1 MISRRDK
8 ILLSCSTRTMTDMA
22 DKSNYPAISR
32 QVTELVLAG
41 LTDHAETAFNETAEQ
56 FGDLAVVEVLNA
68 MEPQVAA
75 MHLSA
80 FDGGKLSLATLL
92 ISPKAWAESLA
103 FFAATW
109 GKDMIE
115 DEPEVIS
122 ESLFAHIHGIV
133 FSTDDPERRALLI
146 HEALS
151 TDWGTTAFAV
161 LFSTATEDIIEL
173 ANDIHSRG
181 AHSSGQTTSDHDVIP
196 LALEIART
204 DADAWDRVMFEIF
217 PDWQPGENQLR
228 ARDADGEQEH
238 DDEYAIGRTTQE
250 LLIRLRKQVPSKSLN
265 TPQPGARPSL
275 GEDIFA

>member
-1 MISRRDK
+1 
-8 ILLSCSTRTMTDMA
+8 MTDMA

-68 MEPQVAA
+68 LEPQVAA

-109 GKDMIE
+109 GEDMIE

-133 FSTDDPERRALLI
+133 FSSDDPERRAQLI

-161 LFSTATEDIIEL
+161 LFSTATGDIIEL

-228 ARDADGEQEH
+228 ARDEDGEEEH
-238 DDEYAIGRTTQE
+238 DDEYALGRTTHQ
-250 LLIRLRKQVPSKSLN
+250 LLIRLRKQVPSKALS
-265 TPQPGARPSL
+265 TPKAGARPSL

>member
-1 MISRRDK
+1 
-8 ILLSCSTRTMTDMA
+8 MTE
-22 DKSNYPAISR
+22 NTNFPAISR

-41 LTDHAETAFNETAEQ
+41 SSEHAEEAINETAEQ
-56 FGDLAVVEVLNA
+56 FGDLAVVTVLDTL
-68 MEPQVAA
+68 EPQVAS

-80 FDGGKLSLATLL
+80 FDGGKLSLATML

-109 GKDMIE
+109 SEDMIE
-115 DEPEVIS
+115 DEPEVLS

-133 FSTDDPERRALLI
+133 FSSDEAVRRAALV
-146 HEALS
+146 HAALS

-161 LFSTATEDIIEL
+161 LFSTAIEDIIEL

-204 DADAWDRVMFEIF
+204 DSDAWDRVLFEIF

-228 ARDADGEQEH
+228 ARPEEGDEDDDHHEDAVARSTH
-238 DDEYAIGRTTQE
+238 E
-250 LLIRLRKQVPSKSLN
+250 LLVRLRKQVPSKSLV
-265 TPQPGARPSL
+265 TPPKKGARPSL
-275 GEDIFA
+275 GEDIFE

>member
-1 MISRRDK
+1 
-8 ILLSCSTRTMTDMA
+8 MTEN
-22 DKSNYPAISR
+22 SNFPAISR
-32 QVTELVLAG
+32 QVTELVLSG
-41 LTDHAETAFNETAEQ
+41 SSEHAEEAINETAEQ
-56 FGDLAVVEVLNA
+56 FGDLAVVAVLDTL
-68 MEPQVAA
+68 EPQVAS

-80 FDGGKLSLATLL
+80 FDGGKLSLATML

-109 GKDMIE
+109 SEDMVE
-115 DEPEVIS
+115 DEPEVLT

-133 FSTDDPERRALLI
+133 FSSDDAERRAALI

-161 LFSTATEDIIEL
+161 VFSTAIEDIIEL

-196 LALEIART
+196 LALEIARS
-204 DADAWDRVMFEIF
+204 DADAWDRVLFEIF

-228 ARDADGEQEH
+228 PRPEESEEDEDHHEDAV
-238 DDEYAIGRTTQE
+238 ARTTHE
-250 LLIRLRKQVPSKSLN
+250 LLLRLRKQVPGKSVSA
-265 TPQPGARPSL
+265 TPRKGARPSL
-275 GEDIFA
+275 GEDIFE

>member
-1 MISRRDK
+1 
-8 ILLSCSTRTMTDMA
+8 MA
-22 DKSNYPAISR
+22 DNTHFPAISR

-41 LTDHAETAFNETAEQ
+41 SSAHAEEAINDTAEQ
-56 FGDLAVVEVLNA
+56 FGDLAVVAVLDTL
-68 MEPQVAA
+68 EPQVAA

-109 GKDMIE
+109 GEDMIA
-115 DEPEVIS
+115 DEPEKLA
-122 ESLFAHIHGIV
+122 ESLFAHIHGVI
-133 FSTDDPERRALLI
+133 FSGDDAGRRAKLI

-151 TDWGTTAFAV
+151 TDWGTTAFAA
-161 LFSTATEDIIEL
+161 LFSTATEEIIEL

-196 LALEIART
+196 LALEIARS
-204 DADAWDRVMFEIF
+204 DADAWDRVLFEIF

-228 ARDADGEQEH
+228 ARSEEGE
-238 DDEYAIGRTTQE
+238 DDEQDHEYALARTTHE
-250 LLIRLRKQVPSKSLN
+250 LLLRLRKQVPSKSARMPK
-265 TPQPGARPSL
+265 TGGRPSL